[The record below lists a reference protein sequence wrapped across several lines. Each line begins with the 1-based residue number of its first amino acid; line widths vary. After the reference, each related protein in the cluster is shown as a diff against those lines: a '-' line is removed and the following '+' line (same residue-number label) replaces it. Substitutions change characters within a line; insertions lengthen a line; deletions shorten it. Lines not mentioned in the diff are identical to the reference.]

1 MIGIACC
8 INNDA
13 QYGELVAPRLLQQ
26 SGNRELVVVEL
37 RDQTDIHTAYNQ
49 AREVFLDASVEFAVF
64 MHQDVELR
72 SNAIF
77 DRVAGVLS
85 DSAIGVVGPIG
96 ASRVSS
102 LRWWEGE
109 MRGRVTDTNFD
120 LATADPFGDV
130 EALDGMFLAVS
141 RDALERMSFDPGYG
155 GFHGYDVDLCFSAR
169 AAGFRVVTAD
179 LPMHH
184 HTKGGY
190 GDIVAYAR
198 AQAYFES
205 KWSHAIRPLDEVVLS
220 H

>member
-1 MIGIACC
+1 MIGFACC
-8 INNDA
+8 INDEP
-13 QYGELVAPRLLQQ
+13 QYGKLVASRLFRQA
-26 SGNRELVVVEL
+26 SSHELVVVEL
-37 RDQTDIHTAYNQ
+37 RDQTDIHNAYNQ
-49 AREVFLDASVEFAVF
+49 AREVFLDSGVEFGIF

-72 SNAIF
+72 SDAIF
-77 DRVAGVLS
+77 ERLRSLFS
-85 DSAIGVVGPIG
+85 DPTIGVVGPIG

-130 EALDGMFLAVS
+130 DALDGMFLAVS
-141 RDALERMSFDPGYG
+141 RTTLERVSFDPGYG
-155 GFHGYDVDLCFSAR
+155 GFHGYDVDLCFGAR
-169 AAGFRVVTAD
+169 AAGLRVVTAD

-205 KWSHAIRPLDEVVLS
+205 KWKDAIAVHAEVALS